1 MQHGIY
7 VTAGEKERGTL
18 QTLLAT
24 PLPRNQIIWGKLVYI
39 FVMGLVAAML
49 NLASMGISMA
59 VVMGR
64 AVSQRAGAPAG
75 IAQNLSA
82 VTSPGVLA
90 LCFLLLMP
98 LGLLFSSFILYMGVR
113 AKNTSEAGASLM
125 PGMFV
130 IILLG
135 AFSLA
140 PGLERIPFLPYVPIL
155 NVSLAIRNLFS
166 QRGDAV
172 EYLVA
177 LAMTTGLSGLMTW
190 ASARLLD
197 RESALFRQS

>member
-1 MQHGIY
+1 
-7 VTAGEKERGTL
+7 
-18 QTLLAT
+18 
-24 PLPRNQIIWGKLVYI
+24 
-39 FVMGLVAAML
+39 
-49 NLASMGISMA
+49 
-59 VVMGR
+59 
-64 AVSQRAGAPAG
+64 
-75 IAQNLSA
+75 
-82 VTSPGVLA
+82 
-90 LCFLLLMP
+90 
-98 LGLLFSSFILYMGVR
+98 MGVR